1 MFNQAKSV
9 VQFYFDDS
17 VSSTIFCEK
26 KIYNYSK
33 TKKKKNLYPVY
44 KNAWTFQIYFSL
56 WRNVIFFILIFF
68 HHISFKIS
76 FWFYYEAGKTI
87 LTFLLSI
94 SRGYLFLLQNIFNC
108 YKGQHHEKGLS
119 AICSHLNTDLNILR
133 VTTVLVAM
141 FSFSSRNWFTFQL
154 NTSTFSCN
162 YFKTFC

>member
-1 MFNQAKSV
+1 MTASHQRYFVKKRYIIIAKP
-9 VQFYFDDS
+9 
-17 VSSTIFCEK
+17 
-26 KIYNYSK
+26 
-33 TKKKKNLYPVY
+33 KKNLYPVY

-141 FSFSSRNWFTFQL
+141 FSFSSRNWFTF
-154 NTSTFSCN
+154 
-162 YFKTFC
+162 

>member
-1 MFNQAKSV
+1 MTASHQRYFVKKRYIIIAKP
-9 VQFYFDDS
+9 
-17 VSSTIFCEK
+17 
-26 KIYNYSK
+26 
-33 TKKKKNLYPVY
+33 KKKKNLYPVY

-87 LTFLLSI
+87 LTLLLSI

-119 AICSHLNTDLNILR
+119 AICSHLNTDLNIFR
-133 VTTVLVAM
+133 VTSVLVAM
-141 FSFSSRNWFTFQL
+141 FSFSSRNWFTF
-154 NTSTFSCN
+154 
-162 YFKTFC
+162 